1 VASLYEEGC
10 RSGTSLRGRAIVCT
24 PSFTLLY
31 IIRYKNLNIILGLFR
46 VYGSHGVSELL

>member
-1 VASLYEEGC
+1 MKRGAGVAL
-10 RSGTSLRGRAIVCT
+10 RSGVG
-24 PSFTLLY
+24 LLSALLLLHSYIY